1 MNAPKS
7 RPAARGRSD
16 GSRRGP
22 RVVSWSEAKQQAVLA
37 AASQV
42 QPDADARE
50 VLGFMPLQ
58 MKGAAIRW
66 RGL

>member
-7 RPAARGRSD
+7 RLAARGRSD
-16 GSRRGP
+16 VSRRGP

-37 AASQV
+37 AANQV
-42 QPDADARE
+42 QPEADVTEA
-50 VLGFMPLQ
+50 LGFMPLQ